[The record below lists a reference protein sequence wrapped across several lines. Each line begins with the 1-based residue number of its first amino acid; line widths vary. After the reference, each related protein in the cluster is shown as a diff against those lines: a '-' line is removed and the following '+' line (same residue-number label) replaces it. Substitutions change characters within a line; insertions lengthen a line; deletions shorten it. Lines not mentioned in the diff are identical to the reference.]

1 MMMDKKITSRKF
13 LEDDI
18 NQFYDY
24 PKIKK
29 SLEIIEAE
37 EMEEYMKKHSYK
49 KRRGVYLF
57 GKAGTGKTTLAIKK
71 FLKEPYYQKSMT
83 TSTYDNYHY
92 EKSIF
97 FDEMNPKNS
106 RHHLD

>member
-1 MMMDKKITSRKF
+1 
-13 LEDDI
+13 
-18 NQFYDY
+18 
-24 PKIKK
+24 
-29 SLEIIEAE
+29 
-37 EMEEYMKKHSYK
+37 MEEYMKKHSYK

>member
-37 EMEEYMKKHSYK
+37 EMEE
-49 KRRGVYLF
+49 
-57 GKAGTGKTTLAIKK
+57 
-71 FLKEPYYQKSMT
+71 
-83 TSTYDNYHY
+83 
-92 EKSIF
+92 
-97 FDEMNPKNS
+97 
-106 RHHLD
+106 